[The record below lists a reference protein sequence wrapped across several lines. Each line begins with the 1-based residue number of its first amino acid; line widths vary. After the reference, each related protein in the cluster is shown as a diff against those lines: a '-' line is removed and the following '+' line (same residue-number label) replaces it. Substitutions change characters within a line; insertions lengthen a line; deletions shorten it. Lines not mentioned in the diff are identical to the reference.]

1 MRNYPLLGAEFLFGK
16 MEKEKDG
23 GDGFTTI

>member
-1 MRNYPLLGAEFLFGK
+1 MRNYLLLGAEFLFGK

-23 GDGFTTI
+23 GDGFTII